1 MGRPWN
7 CGLTL
12 ILRWNMMT
20 QQVLIEQIVAE
31 VMRRLMPTASS
42 APASFET
49 NSRQSAELAD
59 SIITADVLAEK
70 VADRK
75 NVVVGARAIVTP
87 SARDWLRH
95 NNVELIHGVADTSA
109 SAEMKS
115 DKLVITHSTSQ
126 TIDRVM
132 EEAGRQSNGGW
143 NRQSVETADEAVKK
157 SIGELRRE
165 SSRVIVVL
173 TSEPEVAACL
183 ANRNEKVKAAV
194 VADAAAVAR
203 VKSGLDGNVFVIN
216 PAGRSFF
223 ELRNILRQ
231 I

>member
-1 MGRPWN
+1 MN
-7 CGLTL
+7 
-12 ILRWNMMT
+12 

-42 APASFET
+42 AQASSET
-49 NSRQSAELAD
+49 NNRQKTQLTD
-59 SIITADVLAEK
+59 SVVTADVLEEK
-70 VADRK
+70 VAGRS
-75 NVVVGARAIVTP
+75 NVFVGERAIVTP

-95 NNVELIHGVADTSA
+95 NNVELIHETNAA
-109 SAEMKS
+109 SAGVTASIEMKS
-115 DKLVITHSTSQ
+115 DKLVITHSASQ
-126 TIDRVM
+126 TIDRVL
-132 EEAGRQSNGGW
+132 EDAGQRSNGGW
-143 NRQSVETADEAVKK
+143 NRKSVESADEAANK

-165 SSRVIVVL
+165 SSRMIVVL

-203 VKSGLDGNVFVIN
+203 VKSSLDGNVFVID

>member
-1 MGRPWN
+1 
-7 CGLTL
+7 
-12 ILRWNMMT
+12 MMT

-31 VMRRLMPTASS
+31 VMRRLIPTASS
-42 APASFET
+42 ALASSET
-49 NSRQSAELAD
+49 NNGKTTQLTD
-59 SIITADVLAEK
+59 SIISADVLAEK
-70 VADRK
+70 VAGRK
-75 NVVVGARAIVTP
+75 TVVVGARAIVTP

-95 NNVELIHGVADTSA
+95 NKVELIHGATATTVSA
-109 SAEMKS
+109 AMKS
-115 DKLVITHSTSQ
+115 DKLVITHSASQ
-126 TIDRVM
+126 TIDRVL
-132 EEAGRQSNGGW
+132 EDASRQSNGGW
-143 NRQSVETADEAVKK
+143 NRNSVESAEDAAKK
-157 SIGELRRE
+157 AIGELRRA

-173 TSEPEVAACL
+173 TSEPEVVACL

-203 VKSGLDGNVFVIN
+203 VKSGLDGNVFVVD

>member
-1 MGRPWN
+1 
-7 CGLTL
+7 
-12 ILRWNMMT
+12 MT

-42 APASFET
+42 APASSET
-49 NSRQSAELAD
+49 NNRQSAQLTDAV
-59 SIITADVLAEK
+59 ITADVLAEK
-70 VADRK
+70 VGNQK

-87 SARDWLRH
+87 SAKDWLRH
-95 NNVELIHGVADTSA
+95 NKVELIHETTAA
-109 SAEMKS
+109 SAGTTASVEVKS
-115 DKLVITHSTSQ
+115 DKLVIAHSAGQ
-126 TIDRVM
+126 TIDRVL
-132 EEAGRQSNGGW
+132 EDAGRQTSDGW
-143 NRQSVETADEAVKK
+143 NRKSVESADEAAKK
-157 SIGELRRE
+157 AIGELRRE
-165 SSRVIVVL
+165 SARVIVVL
-173 TSEPEVAACL
+173 TSEPEVVACL

-203 VKSGLDGNVFVIN
+203 VKSGLDGNVFVID